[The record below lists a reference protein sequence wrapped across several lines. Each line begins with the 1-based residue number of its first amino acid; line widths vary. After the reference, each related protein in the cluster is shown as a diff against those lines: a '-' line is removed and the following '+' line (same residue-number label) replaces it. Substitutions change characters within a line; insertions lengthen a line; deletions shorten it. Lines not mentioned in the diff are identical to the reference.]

1 MPNVYL
7 PQILWHSKDNKRSDR
22 IYSIDIQPYPNY
34 YSVKKLHK
42 KYESFK
48 KFLKEKKKDDMS
60 YGKSEE
66 KINNNISTLKVD
78 NDIDYINTKCT
89 NNNEKTII
97 NDNTI
102 NDNLLDSLKNDNNIN
117 DLIKEDYSKITSLV
131 SETNSNTLLSENN
144 IPSIVNK
151 KKGIKFNIA
160 TCGAD
165 EFIHLWRVYIKE
177 DLSIKC
183 LSRFIGHNGEINCV
197 RFNKNG
203 RYLAS
208 GGEDKFLYV
217 WEKSKK
223 PRNIPLG
230 YDISFLDYKEW
241 WTRVGSFRCSGV
253 INSIIWSNNDTLYIG
268 NEDNN
273 INIID
278 FVKNTNC
285 KIKVLEGH
293 TGMIQGISI
302 DTNNEFLAS
311 LSADQTLKIWKKK
324 IDGKSWKLEN
334 SIKNIKRDELEKRNT
349 GFISDEECEDNEK
362 YTEKNE
368 NNTCRK
374 EGKKETERTQKG
386 NHELSEQEIQEK
398 KKENWNDEEQE
409 KQEREQQ
416 IDQDKQEGEYE
427 RTKIQNQEEQEDEDE
442 DEEEEEE
449 EKKLKRCLFSSEEM
463 LPSFFRRIDF
473 SPNGEFLVAP
483 SGIQFEQVEKINEK
497 NTKSEENTKP
507 NYQIKAYSCFYI
519 YHKNLFIKYNIP
531 FFTIFSQTSHFL
543 VAKFNYNTFKLRT
556 HQNILKRC
564 YKHLINSKF
573 DTDDVTH
580 SNKKRRV
587 SDETLFFNELKN
599 NENIIKLNYEKTLLF
614 NDFEIHDDVS
624 QNVSSTITD
633 SDREFNYEKNSYQSS
648 SKEYILSDNFDKTIE
663 IENKN
668 FYEKYDEK
676 EEEKKE
682 KEEDEEEDEEEKE
695 YEDEDENDNEDE
707 ENDQKNEE
715 NEKISQEEND
725 HKNEENEQKNEEN
738 EQKNEENDQKNEEN
752 EQKIEEN
759 EQKIEENEQKIEENE
774 KISQEKND
782 HKNEENE
789 QKNEEEKNE
798 RENEKDNHD
807 SGNIYIKKENEMGIE
822 KENVKKLN
830 IDEHK
835 LKNSIKKK
843 DETIKTTNY
852 SSNIRNDDHYD
863 EKTNDIDMLCGVKD
877 KKEERFIYALGTFDG
892 SVYFYDSEILDTPI
906 SIVKNMHLCPI
917 TDISWNNLGNICA
930 CSSSDGYVSFYYFH
944 KNELG
949 NIKSYKNYYF
959 DKKCND
965 LTFDQDY
972 FENIFYDEVEFLNK
986 NESNDYTSSEDDYDE
1001 DELSL
1006 NKEEPKVKKINL
1018 IVGNAA
1024 NFVLEQNTKK

>member
-34 YSVKKLHK
+34 YSVKKLRK

-48 KFLKEKKKDDMS
+48 KFLKEKEKYDLSCSEKN
-60 YGKSEE
+60 EE
-66 KINNNISTLKVD
+66 KKNINIPSNNINSLKVD
-78 NDIDYINTKCT
+78 NDIDYINNNCINNDKENIT
-89 NNNEKTII
+89 NA
-97 NDNTI
+97 NTI
-102 NDNLLDSLKNDNNIN
+102 SNDSLVTLKNNKSVNE
-117 DLIKEDYSKITSLV
+117 LIKDDYNKETNLV
-131 SETNSNTLLSENN
+131 SENN
-144 IPSIVNK
+144 VHSIANK

-165 EFIHLWRVYIKE
+165 EFVHLWRVYIKE

-208 GGEDKFLYV
+208 GGEDKFLYI

-230 YDISFLDYKEW
+230 YDMSFLDYKEW
-241 WTRVGSFRCSGV
+241 WTRVGSYRCSGV

-302 DTNNEFLAS
+302 DANNEFLAS

-334 SIKNIKRDELEKRNT
+334 SIKNIKRDELEKRNA
-349 GFISDEECEDNEK
+349 GYISDEEYEDNEK
-362 YTEKNE
+362 YIEKNE
-368 NNTCRK
+368 NNIYRK
-374 EGKKETERTQKG
+374 EGIKEIEKSQ
-386 NHELSEQEIQEK
+386 NENDELLEQETQEK
-398 KKENWNDEEQE
+398 KKNWNDEEQE
-409 KQEREQQ
+409 KQKKEEQQ
-416 IDQDKQEGEYE
+416 NDQEKQGENEG
-427 RTKIQNQEEQEDEDE
+427 TGVQEQEQ
-442 DEEEEEE
+442 EEEEEE

-483 SGIQFEQVEKINEK
+483 SGIQFEQVEKVDEK
-497 NTKSEENTKP
+497 NIKPEENTKP

-556 HQNILKRC
+556 HQNILNKC
-564 YKHLINSKF
+564 YKHLLNSEDDINREI
-573 DTDDVTH
+573 H
-580 SNKKRRV
+580 SNKKRKIF
-587 SDETLFFNELKN
+587 DETMFFNELKN
-599 NENIIKLNYEKTLLF
+599 NENIIKLNYEKTMLF
-614 NDFEIHDDVS
+614 NDTDIQDDVS

-633 SDREFNYEKNSYQSS
+633 SDIEYNYEKHSYGLSP
-648 SKEYILSDNFDKTIE
+648 KEYILSNNLDEFVE
-663 IENKN
+663 IENKGSNN
-668 FYEKYDEK
+668 FCENYDEK
-676 EEEKKE
+676 EEKKE
-682 KEEDEEEDEEEKE
+682 KEEENEEEDEEEE
-695 YEDEDENDNEDE
+695 EEEEEDEDEDEDEAEEEDDDEDE
-707 ENDQKNEE
+707 ENEKKENEKKNEE
-715 NEKISQEEND
+715 KEEEKRKNEKG
-725 HKNEENEQKNEEN
+725 
-738 EQKNEENDQKNEEN
+738 
-752 EQKIEEN
+752 
-759 EQKIEENEQKIEENE
+759 
-774 KISQEKND
+774 
-782 HKNEENE
+782 
-789 QKNEEEKNE
+789 NEEEK
-798 RENEKDNHD
+798 HD
-807 SGNIYIKKENEMGIE
+807 SKNMCNKNEIEIKNRE
-822 KENVKKLN
+822 KLN
-830 IDEHK
+830 TDEHK
-835 LKNSIKKK
+835 LKNEIKKE
-843 DETIKTTNY
+843 DTVKTKNY
-852 SSNIRNDDHYD
+852 LNNNHNDNNYYEEKANNI
-863 EKTNDIDMLCGVKD
+863 DIPCEIKD
-877 KKEERFIYALGTFDG
+877 KKEERFIYTLGTFDG

-930 CSSSDGYVSFYYFH
+930 CSSSDGYVSFYYFD

-965 LTFDQDY
+965 LIFDQDY

-986 NESNDYTSSEDDYDE
+986 NGSNDYTSSEDDYDE

-1006 NKEEPKVKKINL
+1006 NKEETKVKRFNL